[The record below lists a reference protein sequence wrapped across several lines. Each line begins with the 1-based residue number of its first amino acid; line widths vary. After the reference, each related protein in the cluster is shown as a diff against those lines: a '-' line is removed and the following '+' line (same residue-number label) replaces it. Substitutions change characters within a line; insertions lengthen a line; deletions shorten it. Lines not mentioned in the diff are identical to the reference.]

1 MYNYSLPTFT
11 SDETITNLTQYKLF
25 HEDFDLLKA
34 ALYFSIQPDKI
45 RKFQIFTTFE
55 NIHCLFINNLKSKGI
70 KNQIQ
75 AHFSYLANSYLYNC
89 NVLDVYYV
97 NIASSKTLE
106 KIKILL

>member
-1 MYNYSLPTFT
+1 MYNYSPPTFT
-11 SDETITNLTQYKLF
+11 SDETITNLTQYELF
-25 HEDFDLLKA
+25 HEEFDLLKA

-45 RKFQIFTTFE
+45 RKSKIFTTFE
-55 NIHCLFINNLKSKGI
+55 SIHCSFINNLKSKGI
-70 KNQIQ
+70 KNQIK
-75 AHFSYLANSYLYNC
+75 AHFSYLANSYLYNY